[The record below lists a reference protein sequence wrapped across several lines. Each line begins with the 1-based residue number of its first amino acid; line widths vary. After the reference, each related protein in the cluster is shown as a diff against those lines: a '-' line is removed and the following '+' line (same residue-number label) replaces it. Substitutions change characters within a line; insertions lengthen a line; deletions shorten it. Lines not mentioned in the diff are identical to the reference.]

1 MQVTFVLDCSN
12 CMLDYVKHF
21 KNQVLK
27 LFQEQAIK
35 MEIAFVIYSAKND
48 QKKGAKT
55 QSATHI
61 KTYPFK
67 PNGTYNSDII
77 PSRAATHGKTSL
89 QPINVHRALFDA
101 LAFKWNSSAK
111 KRILILIAKN
121 PPHGIRY
128 HELGRA
134 ADSYPKGIPH
144 LENTD
149 ILKAIANQKIHLFV
163 VNINN
168 QLKHFCNILMNSNT
182 DSQNAIAHEWVRC
195 VVVESKNDLTNK
207 LLECVTRDQDESKV
221 RVGRVS
227 SIRLTQSNKDLS
239 INKKKRK
246 NDIYEDDN
254 LVGKMR
260 WAKER
265 NERYPVLILSVDVQ
279 KATSLIWDGASTRHV
294 ALADLYQR
302 IDLMRMQEDNSVRKS
317 YNAVHLLLERSLERQ
332 QMLQVECDQCKA
344 QCKKYQSVAKDIE
357 KMIHRKI
364 KTHDSL
370 KWIRKDG
377 KYQPVLVLQH
387 EDPRYPD
394 SKRSWVLDTTNRTLR
409 VKRTS
414 LFNTPP
420 CESPHHIAKYVE
432 QLDILCADY
441 PWKYAVECGITQCS
455 FEVDV
460 KGFLVDSKKTETG
473 IILGVDAISKCGEYT
488 RYHVRR
494 HDTGK
499 IVPLWDDKFK
509 ILGPDDKRTQLKHLQ
524 ASNSELKSQNETLT
538 SKNKQLISDIDDWR
552 VEIETSK
559 VKANSLQTFIERLK
573 SDNDRL
579 KSNNDRLQSDV
590 NKSKKDME
598 HQSTQINELKT
609 KYSKSKLTTI
619 TNENDDLKQ
628 KCSQLKSEN
637 TRLKS
642 DKVRLESEKSRFQS
656 DNADLQSD
664 NDQLQ
669 SKKRELKNKFD
680 RQSAQIQELTMKNQK
695 VIALKDKFEKQAS
708 DLKQKS
714 NQLEQQN
721 KEQREL
727 INELRDR
734 LSEDSIAL
742 DLSRGFPPVQD
753 IVNEFGTLKSHYHV
767 EAA

>member
-12 CMLDYVKHF
+12 CMLHYVEHF
-21 KNQVLK
+21 KKHALK
-27 LFQEQAIK
+27 VIQQSIK

-101 LAFKWNSSAK
+101 LEFKWNSSAK

-128 HELGRA
+128 HDLGRT
-134 ADSYPKGIPH
+134 ADPCPQGIPYP
-144 LENTD
+144 ENSD
-149 ILKAIANQKIHLFV
+149 ILKAIADKKIHLFV
-163 VNINN
+163 INIDN
-168 QLKHFCNILMNSNT
+168 QLQCFCNILMNSNT
-182 DSQNAIAHEWVRC
+182 DSQNIIAHEWVQC
-195 VVVESKNDLTNK
+195 VLVESKNDLTNK

-265 NERYPVLILSVDVQ
+265 NERYPVLILSVDVK
-279 KATSLIWDGASTRHV
+279 KATSFVWDGVLIRDV
-294 ALADLYQR
+294 AVAELYRRRDL
-302 IDLMRMQEDNSVRKS
+302 IEEEDSVRKS
-317 YNAVHLLLERSLERQ
+317 YNAVHLLLERSHERH
-332 QMLQVECDQCKA
+332 QMLQAEREQCKA
-344 QCKKYQSVAKDIE
+344 HCKKYESAAKDIE
-357 KMIHRKI
+357 KMIHGKI

-420 CESPHHIAKYVE
+420 CESAHQIAHYVE

-441 PWKYAVECGITQCS
+441 PWKYAVECG
-455 FEVDV
+455 
-460 KGFLVDSKKTETG
+460 
-473 IILGVDAISKCGEYT
+473 
-488 RYHVRR
+488 
-494 HDTGK
+494 
-499 IVPLWDDKFK
+499 
-509 ILGPDDKRTQLKHLQ
+509 
-524 ASNSELKSQNETLT
+524 
-538 SKNKQLISDIDDWR
+538 
-552 VEIETSK
+552 
-559 VKANSLQTFIERLK
+559 
-573 SDNDRL
+573 
-579 KSNNDRLQSDV
+579 
-590 NKSKKDME
+590 
-598 HQSTQINELKT
+598 
-609 KYSKSKLTTI
+609 
-619 TNENDDLKQ
+619 
-628 KCSQLKSEN
+628 
-637 TRLKS
+637 
-642 DKVRLESEKSRFQS
+642 
-656 DNADLQSD
+656 
-664 NDQLQ
+664 
-669 SKKRELKNKFD
+669 
-680 RQSAQIQELTMKNQK
+680 
-695 VIALKDKFEKQAS
+695 
-708 DLKQKS
+708 
-714 NQLEQQN
+714 
-721 KEQREL
+721 
-727 INELRDR
+727 
-734 LSEDSIAL
+734 
-742 DLSRGFPPVQD
+742 
-753 IVNEFGTLKSHYHV
+753 
-767 EAA
+767 